1 MTAAD
6 RLLDAL
12 DPEQREVATT
22 LTGPLCVV
30 AGAGTGKTR
39 AITHRIAYGVATG
52 TYAPH
57 EVLAVTFTTRAAGE
71 MRSRLGGLGA
81 AGVQARTF
89 HSAALRQAR
98 YFWPKVYGGE
108 LPELAVSKLPF
119 LAEAARSCGLSTS
132 QGLLRDLAG
141 EIEWAK
147 VSNVRPDDYVRLA
160 GAAGRVVAGT
170 DAATLAQVFAA
181 YEEVKRVRGRLDME
195 DLLLVAVALL
205 DEDERV
211 AALVRKQ
218 YRWFVVDEYQDVS
231 PVQVALLQRWLGTR
245 DDVCVVGDPWQTIY
259 TFAGASTAHLAGFGQ
274 RFRGARR
281 LELVRNYRSTPQVVS
296 LANSISRT
304 AGGQSTGVVLRA
316 QQDPGPDVVLRG
328 HDDEVA
334 EATWV
339 AAELQRRHR
348 AGVPLAEMAVLVRIN
363 AQTRAYEDAFSTVG
377 LAYTMRGADRFFER
391 PEVRQAVTLLR
402 GQARAGSDEM
412 DEKGLV
418 EQTLGVLA
426 SMSHTREAPAGA
438 GSQRDRWESL
448 HALVTVAE
456 ELVAAAGGAAV
467 SAVEPA
473 AGDAA
478 VAARSGA
485 PDLTRLVA
493 ELDRRAHVQDAP
505 VADGVT
511 IATLHS
517 AKGLEW
523 TVVALAGMHEG
534 AMPIVHADTPAAV
547 EEERR
552 LFYVGVTRARRELL
566 ISWAATRTPGG
577 RGSRG
582 PTRFLDGVIDADQ
595 RVAGS
600 ARSLP
605 GSGRGGGR
613 GRKRSVR
620 RCRVCDQPLTSARA
634 SIGRCDSCPPT
645 YDEALFERLRE
656 WRREQAADQQV
667 PAYCV
672 LTDATLVALAE
683 ELPADTAGLAGIPGV
698 GAVKLAR
705 YGGDL
710 LNLLGDR
717 AGAPTP

>member
-1 MTAAD
+1 MSAAD

-12 DPEQREVATT
+12 DPEQREVATS

-39 AITHRIAYGVATG
+39 AITHRIAYGVATQ
-52 TYAPH
+52 TYVPH
-57 EVLAVTFTTRAAGE
+57 QVLAVTFTARAAGE
-71 MRSRLGGLGA
+71 MRSRLAALGA
-81 AGVQARTF
+81 DGAQARTF

-119 LAEAARSCGLSTS
+119 LGEAARSCGLPTS
-132 QGLLRDLAG
+132 QGLLRDVAG

-170 DAATLAQVFAA
+170 DPATLAQVFAA
-181 YEEVKRVRGRLDME
+181 YEQVKRDRGRLDME

-205 DEDERV
+205 DEDDRV
-211 AALVRKQ
+211 AELVRKQ

-231 PVQVALLQRWLGTR
+231 PVQVALLQRWLGNR
-245 DDVCVVGDPWQTIY
+245 DDICVVGDPWQTIY
-259 TFAGASTAHLAGFGQ
+259 TFAGASTAHLAGFGK
-274 RFRGARR
+274 RFVGARR
-281 LELVRNYRSTPQVVS
+281 LELVRNYRSTPQVVT
-296 LANSISRT
+296 LANTISGAT
-304 AGGQSTGVVLRA
+304 GAASQGVVLRA
-316 QQDPGPDVVLRG
+316 EQLPGPEVLLRG

-334 EATWV
+334 EADWV

-348 AGVPLAEMAVLVRIN
+348 AGVPLSEMAVLVRIN
-363 AQTRAYEDAFSTVG
+363 AQTRAYEDAFSSAG

-391 PEVRQAVTLLR
+391 PEVRQAITLLR
-402 GQARAGSDEM
+402 GQARAGADEPA
-412 DEKGLV
+412 DQGLV
-418 EQTLGVLA
+418 DQTLAVLG
-426 SMSHTREAPAGA
+426 SMNQTREPPAGA

-456 ELVAAAGGAAV
+456 EMATT
-467 SAVEPA
+467 
-473 AGDAA
+473 
-478 VAARSGA
+478 GA
-485 PDLTRLVA
+485 PDLAQLVA

-505 VADGVT
+505 VAGGVT
-511 IATLHS
+511 ISTLHS

-552 LFYVGVTRARRELL
+552 LFYVGVTRARRDLL
-566 ISWAATRTPGG
+566 VTWAASRTPGG

-582 PTRFLDGVIDADQ
+582 PTRFLDGVIDPPGRA
-595 RVAGS
+595 VSGAGRR
-600 ARSLP
+600 ARS
-605 GSGRGGGR
+605 GGR
-613 GRKRSVR
+613 SRTASVR

-645 YDEALFERLRE
+645 YDESLFERLRA
-656 WRREQAADQQV
+656 WRRDQAAEQKV

-683 ELPADTAGLAGIPGV
+683 ELPSDTAGLARIPGV
-698 GAVKLAR
+698 GSVKLAR
-705 YGGDL
+705 YGGEL
-710 LNLLGDR
+710 LDLLGDR
-717 AGAPTP
+717 ADNAAPH

>member
-1 MTAAD
+1 MRTAD
-6 RLLDAL
+6 HLLDAL

-22 LTGPLCVV
+22 LAGPLCVV

-52 TYAPH
+52 TYVPH

-71 MRSRLGGLGA
+71 MRSRLGALGA

-98 YFWPKVYGGE
+98 YFWPKVYGGQ

-119 LAEAARSCGLSTS
+119 LGEAARRCGLSTE

-160 GAAGRVVAGT
+160 GAAGRQVAGT
-170 DAATLAQVFAA
+170 APSTLAQTFAA
-181 YEEVKRVRGRLDME
+181 YEEVKRERGRLDME

-231 PVQVALLQRWLGTR
+231 PVQVALLQRWLGPR
-245 DDVCVVGDPWQTIY
+245 DDVCVVRDPWQTIY
-259 TFAGASTAHLAGFGQ
+259 TFAGASTSHLAGFGQ

-281 LELVRNYRSTPQVVS
+281 LELVRNYRSTPQVVG
-296 LANSISRT
+296 LANSISQVNS
-304 AGGQSTGVVLRA
+304 GDSTGVVLRA
-316 QQDPGPDVVLRG
+316 QQGTGPEVVLRG
-328 HDDEVA
+328 HADEVA
-334 EATWV
+334 EAEWV
-339 AAELQRRHR
+339 ADELERRHR
-348 AGVPLAEMAVLVRIN
+348 AGVSLRDMAVLVRIN
-363 AQTRAYEDAFSTVG
+363 AQTRPYEDAFSAAG
-377 LAYTMRGADRFFER
+377 LAYTLRGADRFFER

-402 GQARAGSDEM
+402 GQARAGSD
-412 DEKGLV
+412 DADGSGLV
-418 EQTLGVLA
+418 EQTLGVLG
-426 SMSHTREAPAGA
+426 SMGHTSAAPTGT

-456 ELVAAAGGAAV
+456 ELAAPAGTVDDHGGP
-467 SAVEPA
+467 PA
-473 AGDAA
+473 
-478 VAARSGA
+478 
-485 PDLTRLVA
+485 DLTALVA
-493 ELDRRAHVQDAP
+493 ELDRRSHLQDAP

-523 TVVALAGMHEG
+523 DVVALAGMHEG

-552 LFYVGVTRARRELL
+552 LFYVGVTRARRDLL
-566 ISWAATRTPGG
+566 VTWAATRTPGG

-582 PTRFLDGVIDADQ
+582 PTGFLDGVLAP
-595 RVAGS
+595 AHAS
-600 ARSLP
+600 AP
-605 GSGRGGGR
+605 GARDGGR
-613 GRKRSVR
+613 GAARTRRRSVR
-620 RCRVCDQPLTSARA
+620 RCRVCDQALTGSRA
-634 SIGRCDSCPPT
+634 SLGRCDSCPPT

-656 WRREQAADQQV
+656 WRREQAADQSV

-683 ELPADTAGLAGIPGV
+683 ELPGDTVGLSRIPGV

-705 YGGDL
+705 YGDDL
-710 LNLLGDR
+710 LELLG
-717 AGAPTP
+717 